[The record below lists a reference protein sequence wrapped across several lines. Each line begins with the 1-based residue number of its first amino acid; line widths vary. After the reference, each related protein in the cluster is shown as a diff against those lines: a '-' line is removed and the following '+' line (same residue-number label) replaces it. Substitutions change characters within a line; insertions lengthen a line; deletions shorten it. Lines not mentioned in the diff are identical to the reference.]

1 MSRTLSSGAVRALT
15 AHETE
20 EVFLTL
26 LTIQHIDLDSPIRIV
41 ANNQD
46 IVSRGDSYLALGFE
60 ITLPQDDGE
69 TIPQV
74 QLSIDN
80 VDREITET
88 IRSLTSSPSITL
100 EVIMASSPDAVE
112 LVIYDMMLDSVT
124 YDDTTITGSLVV
136 EDILNQSFPSSVIDP
151 QQYKGLF

>member
-26 LTIQHIDLDSPIRIV
+26 LTIRHIDLDSPIRIV